1 MKADF
6 LTILFFTTT
15 IFAFTQWGFAENDNE
30 ILLQENK
37 ILHSQVQELRDANS
51 ND

>member
-6 LTILFFTTT
+6 LTILFLSTT

-37 ILHSQVQELRDANS
+37 ILHSQIQELRDVNS
-51 ND
+51 DN